1 MPCYFKAKKKS
12 DLNLLQIFCV
22 LIGTFIHDLMEKG
35 YFQQY
40 YELHLNYHLQKKKRK
55 ICTST

>member
-1 MPCYFKAKKKS
+1 MYLAILRQKNQS

-22 LIGTFIHDLMEKG
+22 LIGTFIHDLMEKE

-40 YELHLNYHLQKKKRK
+40 YELHLDYHL
-55 ICTST
+55 